1 MTSSSIQLLGF
12 GLAFIGFIGLIASTA
27 MTEWK
32 ASSYA
37 GDNIVT
43 AQATYEGLWMSCV
56 SQSTGHMQ
64 CKAFDS
70 LLQQPMELQITRALM
85 ISSILLSGTAVLVAM
100 VGLKCTTCLSEDQQ
114 QKARVSLVGGILFLI
129 AGFCALVASS
139 WYGQRITARFYQQ
152 YITSDVRFEFGKALF
167 IAWGAAALSLLGGCC
182 LCCKC
187 SGACS
192 GQSTRHPKLNSPARP
207 GMDYV

>member
-1 MTSSSIQLLGF
+1 
-12 GLAFIGFIGLIASTA
+12 

-37 GDNIVT
+37 GENIVT

-70 LLQQPMELQITRALM
+70 LLQQPMELQLTRALM
-85 ISSILLSGTAVLVAM
+85 ISSILLSGIATLVAM
-100 VGLKCTTCLSEDQQ
+100 VGMKCTTCLTDDQQ
-114 QKARVSLVGGILFLI
+114 QKSRVAIVGGILFII
-129 AGFCALVASS
+129 AGFCALVATS
-139 WYGQRITARFYQQ
+139 WYGKRITTRFYQQ
-152 YITSDVRFEFGKALF
+152 YVTSDVRFEFGKALF
-167 IAWGAAALSLLGGCC
+167 VAWGAAALSFLGGCF
-182 LCCKC
+182 LCCRC

-192 GQSTRHPKLNSPARP
+192 GQPTQRSKPYPSARP
-207 GMDYV
+207 GIDYV